1 MPGNGPRYW
10 HRAWERGVAVITI
23 DLKGKKALVTG
34 GASGIGLA
42 VVELLAAAGADV
54 ALNHLPDDP
63 RGPSAA
69 KRLVSVGHRVVAVAG
84 DVSDSQGAAGM
95 VNEAISRLGG
105 LDILINNAGTPASIE
120 PIPFADFDSMTED
133 RWQTI
138 LGTNL
143 IGPFRCTRAAAGA
156 LKQARGSVVNTA
168 SIAGLGIAGSSLAY
182 SASKAGLIN
191 LTRNL
196 ARALAPEVRVNAVA
210 PGLTRSPWTDPWPE
224 ERKRAS
230 LANTML
236 GRLVEPSEIAHAM
249 LFLCTN
255 TVITGQTIAVD
266 VGRIG

>member
-1 MPGNGPRYW
+1 M
-10 HRAWERGVAVITI
+10 ISI

-42 VVELLAAAGADV
+42 VVELLSAAGAEV
-54 ALNHLPDDP
+54 AINHLPDDP
-63 RGPSAA
+63 RGPAAA
-69 KRLVSVGHRVVAVAG
+69 KRLAAAGHGTIAVAG

-95 VNEAISRLGG
+95 VNDAIARLGG
-105 LDILINNAGTPASIE
+105 LDILINNAGTPASVE

-143 IGPFRCTRAAAGA
+143 IGPFRCTRAAASA
-156 LKQARGSVVNTA
+156 LKRSRGAVVNTA

-196 ARALAPEVRVNAVA
+196 ARALAPDVRVNAVA

-224 ERKRAS
+224 ERKRTS

-236 GRLVEPSEIAHAM
+236 GRLVEPAEIAQAM

-255 TVITGQTIAVD
+255 AAITGQTIAID
-266 VGRIG
+266 AGRIG